1 MLVKLVENLD
11 DGTFEIMTSHVQ
23 KHELY
28 TIHYMNMTTKCNS
41 MEIIGQKQRPC
52 KLHQNT
58 VCYKY
63 TLSPAAP
70 SGGPGNSLLDSP
82 APKGASEP
90 AVNAKIRPN
99 SGGRTL
105 WNMHRKTL

>member
-28 TIHYMNMTTKCNS
+28 TIQFVNMATNCNS
-41 MEIIGQKQRPC
+41 MEINDQKQTPC
-52 KLHQNT
+52 KFHQNT
-58 VCYKY
+58 ECDKC

-82 APKGASEP
+82 GPKGPSEP
-90 AVNAKIRPN
+90 AVNAK
-99 SGGRTL
+99 
-105 WNMHRKTL
+105 